1 MGAVDYL
8 ALLAGAGNTIA
19 ISAIAIVLG
28 SPLGLMLAL
37 IRWAKVPG
45 LDRPVAVLVSLLRAT
60 PSVTLMLLVY
70 FALPALGLELPRVGA
85 AVATLALGSM
95 AYNCEI
101 WRGALLTFP
110 KDQLDA
116 AKALGMRRNL
126 RLHHIVLPQLVRSAL
141 PALVNEMTLL
151 IKVSPAIAVIG
162 VTDVTRAA
170 VRIGASTYQPVPP
183 FTAALV
189 IYLVIIGALVLA
201 QRLFENHQLAR
212 NAA

>member
-1 MGAVDYL
+1 MTAVDYL

-19 ISAIAIVLG
+19 ISAIAIALG
-28 SPLGLMLAL
+28 SPLGLVLAL
-37 IRWAKVPG
+37 VRWAKVPG
-45 LDRPVAVLVSLLRAT
+45 LDGFVAVLVSLLRAT

-70 FALPALGLELPRVGA
+70 FALPVLGLELPRVVA

-116 AKALGMRRNL
+116 AKALGMRRGL
-126 RLHHIVLPQLVRSAL
+126 RLRHIVLPQLVRSAM

-162 VTDVTRAA
+162 VADVTRAA

-183 FTAALV
+183 FAVALA

-201 QRLFENHQLAR
+201 QRLFESRQLAR
-212 NAA
+212 AAV